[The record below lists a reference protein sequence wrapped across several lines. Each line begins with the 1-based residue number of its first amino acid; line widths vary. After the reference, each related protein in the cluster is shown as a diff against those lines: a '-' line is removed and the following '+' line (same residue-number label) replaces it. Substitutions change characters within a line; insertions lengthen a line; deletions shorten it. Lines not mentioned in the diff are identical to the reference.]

1 MSQKIDYR
9 AMTLH
14 GLSFSLYNLSII
26 IFYYF
31 FYRFEHALL
40 AEKSE
45 MVILQKERD
54 WFIAW
59 ITTTYTNFIA

>member
-1 MSQKIDYR
+1 MSHKIDYR

-31 FYRFEHALL
+31 FYRYEHALL
-40 AEKSE
+40 AEKPII
-45 MVILQKERD
+45 VIYDKERA

-59 ITTTYTNFIA
+59 ITTTFTNFIA